1 MRFENPK
8 TSKKPSCSGG
18 ISVAEIAV
26 DHTTI
31 SQQGGIKMN
40 QGEFHH
46 GLQFKGGMHHHVFMF
61 FLFKIWRQ
69 GLLQQAISLGSATV
83 LKNSNAMHMW

>member
-31 SQQGGIKMN
+31 SQQGGIKIN

-61 FLFKIWRQ
+61 FFSKFGGKACCNKQSAWDQLLF
-69 GLLQQAISLGSATV
+69 
-83 LKNSNAMHMW
+83 